1 MGSFFLHTPCDDGE
15 SVKETERSFERRG
28 QTGGVFMSE
37 EEEIRCVR
45 VERDDE
51 KRTKNDHD
59 EAFFYDDFD
68 CVFAALAAA
77 LVVERQPRQFVVVG
91 F

>member
-28 QTGGVFMSE
+28 LTGGVFMSE
-37 EEEIRCVR
+37 EEEEIRCVW

-77 LVVERQPRQFVVVG
+77 LVVGG

>member
-1 MGSFFLHTPCDDGE
+1 M
-15 SVKETERSFERRG
+15 KETERSFERRR

-37 EEEIRCVR
+37 EEEIRCVW

-59 EAFFYDDFD
+59 DAFFYDDFD

>member
-1 MGSFFLHTPCDDGE
+1 
-15 SVKETERSFERRG
+15 
-28 QTGGVFMSE
+28 MSE
-37 EEEIRCVR
+37 QEEEIRCVG

-51 KRTKNDHD
+51 KRTKNDEA

-77 LVVERQPRQFVVVG
+77 LVVEHTQRQSFVVG

>member
-1 MGSFFLHTPCDDGE
+1 
-15 SVKETERSFERRG
+15 
-28 QTGGVFMSE
+28 MSE

-59 EAFFYDDFD
+59 EAFFYVDFD

-77 LVVERQPRQFVVVG
+77 LVVDQQPEQQSFVVVG